1 MTDRAPAEA
10 ERGASGADAAPLPM
24 RRTGQAER
32 YVLQAAGLRRRQLR
46 AAVLY
51 GSARSWRQ
59 RQPLWIAA
67 MIGVIAAAVIVA
79 AIAVANAFEK
89 QRQADAEREASQ
101 SVQAPALIGS

>member
-32 YVLQAAGLRRRQLR
+32 YVLQAANLRRRQLR

-89 QRQADAEREASQ
+89 QREADAELASAAAH
-101 SVQAPALIGS
+101 SAQASP